1 MSIKTNIQLP
11 EPAVLCMHY
20 WQHET
25 ALIKVL
31 CVACIRTCIM
41 IPDTRWECVMCH
53 PLLASCDIHT
63 QTPRISDASYYA
75 TVIANLLVRG
85 NMRAVHFTRHI
96 QC

>member
-1 MSIKTNIQLP
+1 
-11 EPAVLCMHY
+11 
-20 WQHET
+20 
-25 ALIKVL
+25 
-31 CVACIRTCIM
+31 
-41 IPDTRWECVMCH
+41 MCH
-53 PLLASCDIHT
+53 PLLPGYDIHT